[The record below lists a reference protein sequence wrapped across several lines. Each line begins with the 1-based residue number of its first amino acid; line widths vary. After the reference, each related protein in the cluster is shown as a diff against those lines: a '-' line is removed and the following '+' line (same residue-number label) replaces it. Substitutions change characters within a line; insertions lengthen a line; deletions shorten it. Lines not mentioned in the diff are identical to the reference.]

1 MYSNPKLHTIYKN
14 IHIDSVRYR
23 SMNLKIIGTT
33 YFIKVITSYHIIVYD
48 DMVISHFTMHTNI
61 NLQCQKCTSM
71 FKMKCKYDF
80 DNIKY
85 QITMKI

>member
-1 MYSNPKLHTIYKN
+1 
-14 IHIDSVRYR
+14 
-23 SMNLKIIGTT
+23 
-33 YFIKVITSYHIIVYD
+33 
-48 DMVISHFTMHTNI
+48 MHTNI
-61 NLQCQKCTSM
+61 NLQCQKCTCM